1 MLIKDV
7 LQQQVNA
14 ISYVGLSSWNA
25 RQYSA
30 ALREISQ
37 QLGELQVKFERKKRD
52 VKRSRRNPGEILARK

>member
-1 MLIKDV
+1 MLIKDT
-7 LQQQVNA
+7 LKQQVNT

-37 QLGELQVKFERKKRD
+37 QLGELQVKFERKKHY